1 MKIESVYFNEE
12 HAAFRESLRKFVEK
26 ELRPH
31 ADEWEEAGMFPTE
44 LFRTFGTLGYLGLRF
59 PEEYGGQG
67 LDYWYT
73 VILCE
78 ELVRCFSLGVGVGLL
93 VQTEM
98 ATSVI
103 DKYGTPEQKRAFL
116 APAIAGEKIA
126 ALGITEPGHGS
137 NVADIR
143 TTARRE
149 SGDWVINGS
158 KTFISNGTRANFITL
173 AARTGSEGARG
184 VSVVLVPTDAKGFSV
199 GRALKKMGTHSS
211 DLAELF
217 FEDVHVPVGNLV
229 GEEGRGFA
237 YVMELFQ
244 GERLVLASFANG
256 IMQVLWEEAMKYG
269 KARQVFGQSIV
280 QHQYWRHRLVEM
292 LTQMQAARQLTYFA
306 CERLNRTGSAQKE
319 VSMAKLY
326 ACELVK
332 RVAETVLQLHGGY
345 GYMEEYPVCRFY
357 RDVAAFGIGAGTSE
371 VMREIIAKEAIDQ
384 WTVKGE
390 LWRC

>member
-1 MKIESVYFNEE
+1 MKIESVYFSEE
-12 HAAFRESLRKFVEK
+12 HHLFRATLRAFVEK
-26 ELRPH
+26 ELKPH
-31 ADEWEEAGMFPTE
+31 ADEWEQAERFPNE
-44 LFRTFGTLGYLGLRF
+44 LFRTFGKLGYLGLRF
-59 PEEYGGQG
+59 PVEYGGQG

-73 VILCE
+73 VVLCE
-78 ELVRCFSLGVGVGLL
+78 ELVRCQSLGVGVGLL
-93 VQTEM
+93 VQSEM

-103 DKYGTPEQKRAFL
+103 SKYGTAEQKREFL

-137 NVADIR
+137 NVANLR
-143 TTARRE
+143 TTARRD
-149 SGDWVINGS
+149 GDDWVINGS

-173 AARTGSEGARG
+173 AARTADKGARG
-184 VSVVLVPTDAKGFSV
+184 VSVILVPTDTKGFSV

-211 DLAELF
+211 DIAELF
-217 FEDVHVPVGNLV
+217 FQDVRVPVGNLV
-229 GEEGRGFA
+229 GEQGRGFA

-256 IMQVLWEEAMKYG
+256 IMQALWEEALNYG
-269 KARQVFGQSIV
+269 RAREVFGLPIV
-280 QHQYWRHRLVEM
+280 GHQAWRHRLADM
-292 LTQMQAARQLTYFA
+292 LTQMEAARQLTYFA
-306 CERLNRTGSAQKE
+306 CDRLNRTASAQKE

-371 VMREIIAKEAIDQ
+371 IMREIIAKEAI
-384 WTVKGE
+384 G
-390 LWRC
+390 

>member
-31 ADEWEEAGMFPTE
+31 ADEWEETGLFPTE
-44 LFRTFGTLGYLGLRF
+44 LFRTFGKLGYLGLRF
-59 PEEYGGQG
+59 PEEFGGQG

-78 ELVRCFSLGVGVGLL
+78 ELVRCHSLGVGVGLL

-116 APAIAGEKIA
+116 TPAIAGEKIA

-137 NVADIR
+137 NVAGIR
-143 TTARRE
+143 TTARRV
-149 SGDWVINGS
+149 GDEWVINGS

-173 AARTGSEGARG
+173 AARTGGEGARG
-184 VSVVLVPTDAKGFSV
+184 VSVILVPTDAKGFTV
-199 GRALKKMGTHSS
+199 GRTLKKMGTHSS

-217 FEDVHVPVGNLV
+217 FEDVRVPVGNLV
-229 GEEGRGFA
+229 GEDGRGFA

-256 IMQVLWEEAMKYG
+256 IMQVLLEEAMNYG
-269 KARQVFGQSIV
+269 KARQVFGQPIV
-280 QHQYWRHRLVEM
+280 QHQYWRHRLAET
-292 LTQMQAARQLTYFA
+292 LTQMQAARELTYFA
-306 CERLNRTGSAQKE
+306 CDRLNRGLSAQKE

-326 ACELVK
+326 ACDLVK

-384 WTVKGE
+384 
-390 LWRC
+390 

>member
-1 MKIESVYFNEE
+1 MKIESVYFDEE
-12 HAAFRESLRKFVEK
+12 HHLFRETLRAFVEK
-26 ELRPH
+26 ELKPH
-31 ADEWEEAGMFPTE
+31 ADEWEQAGMFPNE
-44 LFRTFGTLGYLGLRF
+44 LFRAFGKLGYLGLRF
-59 PEEYGGQG
+59 PVEYGGQG

-73 VILCE
+73 VVLCE
-78 ELVRCFSLGVGVGLL
+78 ELVRCQSLGVGVGLL
-93 VQTEM
+93 VQSEM

-103 DKYGTPEQKRAFL
+103 NKYGTPEQKREFL

-137 NVADIR
+137 NVANLR
-143 TTARRE
+143 TTARRD
-149 SGDWVINGS
+149 GDDWVINGS

-173 AARTGSEGARG
+173 AARTGGEGARG
-184 VSVVLVPTDAKGFSV
+184 VSLILVPTDAKGFSV

-211 DLAELF
+211 DIAELF
-217 FEDVHVPVGNLV
+217 FQDVRVPVSNLV
-229 GEEGRGFA
+229 GEPGRGFA

-256 IMQVLWEEAMKYG
+256 IMQALWEEALNYG
-269 KARQVFGQSIV
+269 RAREVFGLPIV
-280 QHQYWRHRLVEM
+280 GHQAWRHRLADL
-292 LTQMQAARQLTYFA
+292 LTQMEAARQLTYFA
-306 CERLNRTGSAQKE
+306 CDRLNRTASAQKE

-371 VMREIIAKEAIDQ
+371 IMREIIAKEAI
-384 WTVKGE
+384 G
-390 LWRC
+390 

>member
-1 MKIESVYFNEE
+1 MKIESVYFNAE
-12 HAAFRESLRKFVEK
+12 HQLFRETLRAFVEK
-26 ELRPH
+26 ELKPH
-31 ADEWEEAGMFPTE
+31 ADEWEQNLFPRE
-44 LFRTFGTLGYLGLRF
+44 LFETFGKLGYLGLRF

-78 ELVRCFSLGVGVGLL
+78 ELVRCRSLGVGVGLL
-93 VQTEM
+93 VQSEM

-103 DKYGTPEQKRAFL
+103 NKYGTAEQKREFL

-126 ALGITEPGHGS
+126 ALGITEPGYGS
-137 NVADIR
+137 NVAGLG
-143 TTARRE
+143 TTARRV
-149 SGDWVINGS
+149 GDEWVINGS
-158 KTFISNGTRANFITL
+158 KIFISNGTRANFVTL
-173 AARTGSEGARG
+173 AARTGGEGARG
-184 VSVVLVPTDAKGFSV
+184 VSLILVPTDAKGFSV

-211 DLAELF
+211 DLAELY
-217 FEDVHVPVGNLV
+217 FEDVHVPVRNLV
-229 GEEGRGFA
+229 GEAGRGFG

-256 IMQVLWEEAMKYG
+256 IMQTLWEEALNYG
-269 KARQVFGQSIV
+269 KTRQVFGQPIA
-280 QHQYWRHRLVEM
+280 QHQYWRHRLAEM
-292 LTQMQAARQLTYFA
+292 LSQMEAARQLTYYA
-306 CERLNRTGSAQKE
+306 CDRLNRTASAQKE

-332 RVAETVLQLHGGY
+332 RVAETVLQLFGGY
-345 GYMEEYPVCRFY
+345 GYMEEYPIARFY

-384 WTVKGE
+384 
-390 LWRC
+390 

>member
-1 MKIESVYFNEE
+1 MKIESVYFSEE
-12 HAAFRESLRKFVEK
+12 HHLFRATLRAFVEK
-26 ELRPH
+26 ELKPH
-31 ADEWEEAGMFPTE
+31 ADEWEQAGMFPNE
-44 LFRTFGTLGYLGLRF
+44 LFRTFGKLGYLGLRF

-73 VILCE
+73 VVLCE
-78 ELVRCFSLGVGVGLL
+78 ELVRCQSLGVGVGLL
-93 VQTEM
+93 VQSEM

-103 DKYGTPEQKRAFL
+103 NKYGTAEQKREFL

-137 NVADIR
+137 NVANLR
-143 TTARRE
+143 TTARRD
-149 SGDWVINGS
+149 GDDWVINGS

-173 AARTGSEGARG
+173 AARTADKGARG
-184 VSVVLVPTDAKGFSV
+184 VSVILVPTDAKGFSV

-211 DLAELF
+211 DIAELF
-217 FEDVHVPVGNLV
+217 FQDVRVPVGNLV
-229 GEEGRGFA
+229 GEQGRGFA

-256 IMQVLWEEAMKYG
+256 IMQALWEEALNYG
-269 KARQVFGQSIV
+269 RAREVFGQPIV
-280 QHQYWRHRLVEM
+280 GHQAWRHRLADM
-292 LTQMQAARQLTYFA
+292 LTQMEAARQLTYFA
-306 CERLNRTGSAQKE
+306 CDRLNRTASAQKE

-332 RVAETVLQLHGGY
+332 RVAETALQLHGGY

-371 VMREIIAKEAIDQ
+371 IMREIIAKEAI
-384 WTVKGE
+384 G
-390 LWRC
+390 

>member
-1 MKIESVYFNEE
+1 MKIESVYFSEE
-12 HAAFRESLRKFVEK
+12 HHLFRATLRAFVEK
-26 ELRPH
+26 ELKPH
-31 ADEWEEAGMFPTE
+31 ADEWEQAERFPNE
-44 LFRTFGTLGYLGLRF
+44 LFRTFGKLGYLGLRF
-59 PEEYGGQG
+59 PVEYGGQG

-73 VILCE
+73 VVLCE
-78 ELVRCFSLGVGVGLL
+78 ELVRCQSLGVGVGLL
-93 VQTEM
+93 VQSEM

-103 DKYGTPEQKRAFL
+103 NKYGTSEQKREFL

-137 NVADIR
+137 NVANLA
-143 TTARRE
+143 TTARRD
-149 SGDWVINGS
+149 GDDWVINGS

-173 AARTGSEGARG
+173 AARTADKGARG
-184 VSVVLVPTDAKGFSV
+184 VSVILVPTDAKGFSV
-199 GRALKKMGTHSS
+199 GRALKKMGTRSS
-211 DLAELF
+211 DIAELF
-217 FEDVHVPVGNLV
+217 FQDVRVPVGNLV
-229 GEEGRGFA
+229 GEQGRGFA

-256 IMQVLWEEAMKYG
+256 IMQALWEEALNYG
-269 KARQVFGQSIV
+269 RAREVFGLPIV
-280 QHQYWRHRLVEM
+280 GHQAWRHRLADM
-292 LTQMQAARQLTYFA
+292 LTQMEAARQLTYFA
-306 CERLNRTGSAQKE
+306 CDRLNRTASAQKE

-371 VMREIIAKEAIDQ
+371 IMREIIAKEAIDQ
-384 WTVKGE
+384 
-390 LWRC
+390 

>member
-12 HAAFRESLRKFVEK
+12 HAAFREGLRKFVEK

-44 LFRTFGTLGYLGLRF
+44 LFRTFGKLGYLGLRF

-78 ELVRCFSLGVGVGLL
+78 ELVRCHSLGVGVGLL
-93 VQTEM
+93 VQSEM

-103 DKYGTPEQKRAFL
+103 NQYGSPEQKREFL
-116 APAIAGEKIA
+116 APAIVGEKIA

-137 NVADIR
+137 NVAGIR
-143 TTARRE
+143 TTARRVG
-149 SGDWVINGS
+149 SDWVINGS

-173 AARTGSEGARG
+173 AARTSGEGARG
-184 VSVVLVPTDAKGFSV
+184 VSLIIVPTDAKGFTV

-217 FEDVHVPVGNLV
+217 FENVRVPTSNLV
-229 GEEGRGFA
+229 GEAGRGFA
-237 YVMELFQ
+237 YIMELFQ

-256 IMQVLWEEAMKYG
+256 IMQTLWEEALNYG
-269 KARQVFGQSIV
+269 KARQVFGQPIV
-280 QHQYWRHRLVEM
+280 QHQYWRHRLAEM

-306 CERLNRTGSAQKE
+306 CERLNRTASAQKE

-332 RVAETVLQLHGGY
+332 HVAETVLQLHGGY

-384 WTVKGE
+384 
-390 LWRC
+390 

>member
-1 MKIESVYFNEE
+1 MKIESVYFSEE
-12 HAAFRESLRKFVEK
+12 HHLFRETLRAFVEK
-26 ELRPH
+26 ELKPH
-31 ADEWEEAGMFPTE
+31 ADEWEQAGMFPSE
-44 LFRTFGTLGYLGLRF
+44 LFRTFGKLGYLGLRF

-78 ELVRCFSLGVGVGLL
+78 ELVRCQSLGVGVGLL
-93 VQTEM
+93 VQSEM

-103 DKYGTPEQKRAFL
+103 NKYGAPELKREFL

-126 ALGITEPGHGS
+126 ALGITEPGYGS
-137 NVADIR
+137 NVAGIR
-143 TTARRE
+143 TTARRVGNE
-149 SGDWVINGS
+149 WVINGS

-173 AARTGSEGARG
+173 AARTGGEGARG
-184 VSVVLVPTDAKGFSV
+184 VSVILVPTDAKGFSV

-211 DLAELF
+211 DLAELY
-217 FEDVHVPVGNLV
+217 FEDVRVPVRNLV

-237 YVMELFQ
+237 YIMELFQ

-256 IMQVLWEEAMKYG
+256 IMQVLWEEAMNYG
-269 KARQVFGQSIV
+269 HARQVFGQPIV
-280 QHQYWRHRLVEM
+280 QHQYWRHRLAEM
-292 LTQMQAARQLTYFA
+292 LTQMEAARQLTYLA
-306 CERLNRTGSAQKE
+306 CDRLNRTASAQKE

-384 WTVKGE
+384 
-390 LWRC
+390 

>member
-1 MKIESVYFNEE
+1 MKIESVYFDAE
-12 HAAFRESLRKFVEK
+12 HHLFRETLRAFVEK
-26 ELRPH
+26 ELKPH
-31 ADEWEEAGMFPTE
+31 ADEWEQAGMFPNE
-44 LFRTFGTLGYLGLRF
+44 LFRTFGKLGYLGLRF

-73 VILCE
+73 VVLCE
-78 ELVRCFSLGVGVGLL
+78 ELVRCQSLGVGVGLL
-93 VQTEM
+93 VQSEM

-103 DKYGTPEQKRAFL
+103 NKYGTPDQKREFL

-137 NVADIR
+137 NVANLR
-143 TTARRE
+143 TTARRVG
-149 SGDWVINGS
+149 GDWIINGS

-173 AARTGSEGARG
+173 AARTGGEGARG
-184 VSVVLVPTDAKGFSV
+184 VSLILAPTDAKGFSV

-211 DLAELF
+211 DIAELF
-217 FEDVHVPVGNLV
+217 FQDVRVPVSNLV
-229 GEEGRGFA
+229 GEPGRGFA

-256 IMQVLWEEAMKYG
+256 IMQALWEEALNYG
-269 KARQVFGQSIV
+269 RAREVFGLPIV
-280 QHQYWRHRLVEM
+280 GHQAWRHRLADM
-292 LTQMQAARQLTYFA
+292 LTQMEAARQLTYFA
-306 CERLNRTGSAQKE
+306 CDRLNRTASAQQE

-371 VMREIIAKEAIDQ
+371 IMREIIAKEAIDQ
-384 WTVKGE
+384 
-390 LWRC
+390 

>member
-1 MKIESVYFNEE
+1 MESVYFNDE
-12 HAAFRESLRKFVEK
+12 HEFFRKTLRTFVEK

-44 LFRTFGTLGYLGLRF
+44 LFRTFGKLGYLGLRF

-67 LDYWYT
+67 LDYWHT

-78 ELVRCFSLGVGVGLL
+78 ELVRCQSLGLGVGLL

-103 DKYGTPEQKRAFL
+103 DKYGTPQQKREFL
-116 APAIAGEKIA
+116 APAISGEKIA
-126 ALGITEPGHGS
+126 ALGITEPNHGS
-137 NVADIR
+137 NVAGLR
-143 TTARRE
+143 TRARRE
-149 SGDWVINGS
+149 NGDWVINGS
-158 KTFISNGTRANFITL
+158 KTFISNGARANFVTL
-173 AARTGSEGARG
+173 AARTAGEGTRG
-184 VSVVLVPTDAKGFSV
+184 VSVILVPTDAKGFSV

-217 FEDVHVPVGNLV
+217 FEDVRVPVGNLV
-229 GEEGRGFA
+229 GEEGRGFS
-237 YVMELFQ
+237 YIMELFQ

-269 KARQVFGQSIV
+269 HAREVFGQPIV
-280 QHQYWRHRLVEM
+280 QHQAWRHRLADL
-292 LTQMQAARQLTYFA
+292 LTQMEAARQLTYFA
-306 CERLNRTGSAQKE
+306 CDRLTRKLPAQKE

-326 ACELVK
+326 GCELVK

-371 VMREIIAKEAIDQ
+371 VMREIIAKEAI
-384 WTVKGE
+384 G
-390 LWRC
+390 

>member
-1 MKIESVYFNEE
+1 MESVYFNEE
-12 HAAFRESLRKFVEK
+12 HEFFRKTLRAFVEK

-44 LFRTFGTLGYLGLRF
+44 LFRAFGELGYLGLRF

-73 VILCE
+73 AILCE
-78 ELVRCFSLGVGVGLL
+78 ELVRCYSLGLGVGLL
-93 VQTEM
+93 VQSEM

-103 DKYGTPEQKRAFL
+103 GKYGTPEQKREFL

-126 ALGITEPGHGS
+126 ALGITEPDYGS
-137 NVADIR
+137 NVAGIR
-143 TTARRE
+143 TRARRDG
-149 SGDWVINGS
+149 GDWVISGS
-158 KTFISNGTRANFITL
+158 KTFISNGARANFVTL
-173 AARTGSEGARG
+173 AARTGGEGARG
-184 VSVVLVPTDAKGFSV
+184 VSVILVPTDAKGFSV

-217 FEDVHVPVGNLV
+217 FEDVRVPASNLV

-256 IMQVLWEEAMKYG
+256 INQVLWEEAMKYG
-269 KARQVFGQSIV
+269 REREVFGQPIT
-280 QHQYWRHRLVEM
+280 QHQYWRHRLADM
-292 LTQMQAARQLTYFA
+292 LTQIEAARQLTYFA
-306 CERLNRTGSAQKE
+306 CDRLNRTGAAQKE
-319 VSMAKLY
+319 ISMAKLY

-345 GYMEEYPVCRFY
+345 GYMEDYPVCRFY

-371 VMREIIAKEAIDQ
+371 VMREIIAKESMDEQ
-384 WTVKGE
+384 
-390 LWRC
+390 R

>member
-1 MKIESVYFNEE
+1 MKIESVYLNEE

-26 ELRPH
+26 ELKPH

-78 ELVRCFSLGVGVGLL
+78 ELVRCHSLGVGVGLL

-116 APAIAGEKIA
+116 APVIAGEKIA

-149 SGDWVINGS
+149 SGDWVISGS

-173 AARTGSEGARG
+173 AARTGGEGARG

-256 IMQVLWEEAMKYG
+256 IMQVLWEEAMNYG
-269 KARQVFGQSIV
+269 KARQVFGQPIV
-280 QHQYWRHRLVEM
+280 QHQYWRHRLAEM
-292 LTQMQAARQLTYFA
+292 LTQMEAARQLTYFA

-384 WTVKGE
+384 
-390 LWRC
+390 